1 MPKPTLY
8 NTTKSAHPVALLAQV
23 SACVASPVPEAL
35 LRAQAENE
43 YRAKLLELV
52 QKGLARP
59 QDVEEQLTEEGLEA
73 FIDSE

>member
-1 MPKPTLY
+1 
-8 NTTKSAHPVALLAQV
+8 
-23 SACVASPVPEAL
+23 VPEAL

-73 FIDSE
+73 FIASE